1 MAVATPK
8 SRASTKSRMDK
19 IGVKGG
25 MRVAV
30 MGVKDPTLSAELAE
44 KGAEPVTAL
53 ANLDLL
59 FYAADSAEAL
69 ARVDALVP
77 MLAEKGALWIVS
89 TKGKTATVKG
99 AEVIEAAKARGLI
112 DNKVVAFSPTHS
124 SLRFTRAKVEAP
136 APAAEIPAEA

>member
-1 MAVATPK
+1 MAV
-8 SRASTKSRMDK
+8 ASTKSRMDK

-30 MGVKDPTLSAELAE
+30 MGVKDPTLSGELTD
-44 KGAEPVTAL
+44 KGAVPVTQL

-59 FYAADSAEAL
+59 FYAADSAEQL

-89 TKGKTATVKG
+89 AKGKAATVKG
-99 AEVIEAAKARGLI
+99 PEVIEAAKARGLI
-112 DNKVVAFSPTHS
+112 DNKVVAFSDTHS
-124 SLRFTRAKVEAP
+124 SLRFTRAEVEA
-136 APAAEIPAEA
+136 APAAEA

>member
-1 MAVATPK
+1 MAVV
-8 SRASTKSRMDK
+8 STKSRMDK

-44 KGAEPVTAL
+44 QGAVPVAEL
-53 ANLDLL
+53 GNLDIL

-69 ARVDALVP
+69 ARIDALVP
-77 MLAEKGALWIVS
+77 MLADKGALWVVS
-89 TKGKTATVKG
+89 AKGKSAIVKG
-99 AEVIEAAKARGLI
+99 AEVIEAAKAKGLI

-124 SLRFTRAKVEAP
+124 SLRFTRAKVAAP
-136 APAAEIPAEA
+136 DPAEG

>member
-1 MAVATPK
+1 MAVAT
-8 SRASTKSRMDK
+8 TKSRMDK

-30 MGVKDPTLSAELAE
+30 MGVKDPTLSAELADQ
-44 KGAEPVTAL
+44 GAQPVTEL

-89 TKGKTATVKG
+89 ANGKAATVKG

-124 SLRFTRAKVEAP
+124 SLRFTRAKVA
-136 APAAEIPAEA
+136 AAEPVAETQPEA

>member
-1 MAVATPK
+1 MAVANP
-8 SRASTKSRMDK
+8 KSRMDK
-19 IGVKGG
+19 IGVKPG

-30 MGVKDPTLSAELAE
+30 MGVADPTFSAELTE
-44 KGAEPVTAL
+44 KGAVPVTQL
-53 ANLDLL
+53 ADLDLL

-89 TKGKTATVKG
+89 GKGKTATVKG

-112 DNKVVAFSPTHS
+112 DNKVVAFSPALT
-124 SLRFTRAKVEAP
+124 SLRFVRAK
-136 APAAEIPAEA
+136 AEVVPET